1 MRQDVKF
8 LRDGELIELNN
19 IDPNETLLDYL
30 RLREGS
36 CGTKEGCG
44 EGDCG
49 ACTVAI
55 GSLKDGKLQYQAVN
69 SCIQLLG
76 MMDGKEIITVD
87 DLSKGPLVKGS
98 QAKRSQQLHP
108 VQDAMLRHHG
118 SQCGFC
124 TPGIVMSLFTLYH
137 AKMKADRTTINDQLA
152 GNLCRCTGYRPIIDA
167 ALESCTGKAEDRFR
181 KDAQARTT
189 KLNELDDKEDL
200 FIGDEAKFFAAPA
213 STKTLALIYEKHP
226 DAVIVAGATDVG
238 LWITKQLR
246 DLPKIIHIGR
256 VVELQKITHDTN
268 EIIIGA
274 GVTYADAQE
283 VLATIDPDVTEIIR
297 RIGSTQVRAS
307 GTIGG
312 NIANGSPI
320 GDSPPLLIALNAK
333 LSLQKGTDTRE
344 IDLEDFFIDYGKQDR
359 EEGEFVSKIRVPK
372 LTENEIFRSYKISK
386 RFDQDISALL
396 AAFKITID
404 NNRITQARIAYGG
417 MAGTPKRAEH
427 TEKALL
433 GIDLNTSETWETAV
447 QTLEQDF
454 TPLSDMR
461 ASADYRMEAAKGL
474 LIKALYEV
482 SNETIGHESDQTRVI
497 GARAIDVRE
506 AV

>member
-1 MRQDVKF
+1 MRQSVKF
-8 LRDGELIELNN
+8 LRDGELVELNN
-19 IDPNETLLDYL
+19 VEPNETLLDYL

-49 ACTVAI
+49 ACSVAI
-55 GSLKDGKLQYQAVN
+55 GSLKNGKLEYQAVN

-87 DLSKGPLVKGS
+87 DLSKNS
-98 QAKRSQQLHP
+98 QAKSSQAKESQELHP

-137 AKMKADRTTINDQLA
+137 TEIEANRNTINDQLA

-167 ALESCTGKAEDRFR
+167 ALESCNGKAQDRFHE
-181 KDAQARTT
+181 DAQVRTD

-200 FIGDEAKFFAAPA
+200 FIGDDTTFFAAPA
-213 STKTLALIYEKHP
+213 SSETLAALYEKHP
-226 DAVIVAGATDVG
+226 DAMIVAGATDVG

-246 DLPKIIHIGR
+246 DIPKIIHIGR
-256 VVELQKITHDTN
+256 VAELQKITHNND
-268 EIIIGA
+268 EITIGA
-274 GVTYADAQE
+274 GVTYANAKE
-283 VLATIDPDVTEIIR
+283 ILATIDPDVAEIIR

-333 LSLQKGTDTRE
+333 LSLQKGTHSRE

-359 EEGEFVSKIRVPK
+359 KEGEFVSKIRVPK
-372 LTENEIFRSYKISK
+372 LTNNETFRSYKISK

-396 AAFKITID
+396 AAFRLTID
-404 NNRITQARIAYGG
+404 NGKITQARIAYGG
-417 MAGTPKRAEH
+417 MAGTPKRAER
-427 TEKALL
+427 TEKALQ
-433 GIDLNTSETWETAV
+433 GIDLNAPQTWEKAA
-447 QTLEQDF
+447 QALEQDF

-461 ASADYRMEAAKGL
+461 ASAGYRIEAAKGL
-474 LIKALYEV
+474 LIKALHEI
-482 SNETIGHESDQTRVI
+482 SNEKAGQRGNQTRVI
-497 GARAIDVRE
+497 GVRE

>member
-1 MRQDVKF
+1 MRQSVKF
-8 LRDGELIELNN
+8 LRDGELVELNN
-19 IDPNETLLDYL
+19 VDPNETLLDYL

-49 ACTVAI
+49 ACSVAI
-55 GSLKDGKLQYQAVN
+55 GSLKDGKLEYQTVN

-76 MMDGKEIITVD
+76 MMDGKEIITID
-87 DLSKGPLVKGS
+87 DLSKGS
-98 QAKRSQQLHP
+98 QTKDSQELHP

-137 AKMKADRTTINDQLA
+137 AEIKADRNTINDQLA

-167 ALESCTGKAEDRFR
+167 AMESCTGKAQNRFHED
-181 KDAQARTT
+181 APVRTD

-200 FIGDEAKFFAAPA
+200 FIGNETAFFAAPA
-213 STKTLALIYEKHP
+213 SNETLAALYEKHP

-256 VVELQKITHDTN
+256 VTELQKITHSND
-268 EIIIGA
+268 EITIGA
-274 GVTYADAQE
+274 SVTYADAKDT
-283 VLATIDPDVTEIIR
+283 LATIDPDVAEIIR

-320 GDSPPLLIALNAK
+320 GDSPPLLIALDAK
-333 LSLQKGTDTRE
+333 LTLQKGTQSRE
-344 IDLEDFFIDYGKQDR
+344 IDLENFFIDYGKQDR
-359 EEGEFVSKIRVPK
+359 KEGEFVSKIRIPK
-372 LTENEIFRSYKISK
+372 LAKNEVFRSYKISK

-396 AAFKITID
+396 AAFRLTIV
-404 NNRITQARIAYGG
+404 NGKVTQARITYGG
-417 MAGTPKRAEH
+417 MAGIPKRAEKS
-427 TEKALL
+427 EKSLINIAL
-433 GIDLNTSETWETAV
+433 NAPETWGKAV
-447 QTLEQDF
+447 QALEQDF
-454 TPLSDMR
+454 NPLSDMR

-474 LIKALYEV
+474 LIKVLHEI
-482 SNETIGHESDQTRVI
+482 SNGKVDQQGKQTRVI
-497 GARAIDVRE
+497 GARASDVRE

>member
-1 MRQDVKF
+1 MRQSVKF
-8 LRDGELIELNN
+8 LRDGELVELDNV
-19 IDPNETLLDYL
+19 DPNETLLDYL
-30 RLREGS
+30 RLRERS

-49 ACTVAI
+49 ACSVAI
-55 GSLKDGKLQYQAVN
+55 GSLKDGKLEYQAVN

-76 MMDGKEIITVD
+76 MMDGKEVITVD
-87 DLSKGPLVKGS
+87 DLSKNSQAKGS
-98 QAKRSQQLHP
+98 QELHP

-137 AKMKADRTTINDQLA
+137 AETKADRNTINDQLA

-167 ALESCTGKAEDRFR
+167 ALESCTGKAEDRFSQ
-181 KDAQARTT
+181 DAQTRTS
-189 KLNELDDKEDL
+189 KLNDLDDKEDL
-200 FIGDEAKFFAAPA
+200 FIGNEAKFFAAPA
-213 STKTLALIYEKHP
+213 STEALASLYEKHP

-246 DLPKIIHIGR
+246 DLPKVIHIGR
-256 VVELQKITHDTN
+256 VTELQKIDHSND

-274 GVTYADAQE
+274 GVTYADAKE
-283 VLATIDPDVTEIIR
+283 ILATIDPDVAEIIR

-333 LSLQKGTDTRE
+333 LSLQKGVHSRE
-344 IDLEDFFIDYGKQDR
+344 MDLEDFFIDYGKQDR
-359 EEGEFVSKIRVPK
+359 KAGEFVSKIRVPK
-372 LTENEIFRSYKISK
+372 LAKNEIFRSYKISK

-396 AAFKITID
+396 AAFRLTID
-404 NNRITQARIAYGG
+404 NGKVTQARIAYGG
-417 MAGTPKRAEH
+417 MAGIPKRAEH
-427 TEKALL
+427 TEKVLV
-433 GIDLNTSETWETAV
+433 GIDLNASQTWEKAAKA
-447 QTLEQDF
+447 LEQDF

-461 ASADYRMEAAKGL
+461 ASAGYRIEVAKGL
-474 LIKALYEV
+474 LIKALHEV
-482 SNETIGHESDQTRVI
+482 SNEKADQQGNQTRVI
-497 GARAIDVRE
+497 GVRE